1 MPVVLRDM
9 LGSKKAIAM
18 IAGLVVSCVGKY
30 GLDLPT
36 EELTAVLSPI
46 LAYVLGQGVADVG
59 KEKARLGVCAVE
71 IDAGCDSVRQC

>member
-18 IAGLVVSCVGKY
+18 IVGLVVSCVGKY

-46 LAYVLGQGVADVG
+46 LAYILGQGVADVG
-59 KEKARLGVCAVE
+59 KEKARLE
-71 IDAGCDSVRQC
+71 RK